1 MNRTTGT
8 DLAQQGQSLH
18 NGDSPHCA
26 NGKKALSSQHMSK
39 GRTSWA
45 WVPTLYFA
53 EGLPYVLIVTVSA
66 IMFKQL
72 GTSNADVALYTS
84 WLYLPWVIKPIWSPF
99 VDLAKTKR
107 WWLLLTQL
115 ILGAGLAGI
124 ALTLHAGNFFKWSLA
139 IMWLLAFSSATH
151 DISIDGFYLLGLDE
165 GEQSLFVGIR
175 NTAYRIAMIAGQGG
189 LLILVGY
196 FQNRFG
202 DVTNAW
208 SLGFLIAG
216 GLMILLF
223 LYHSS
228 ILPHPVADCT
238 IAVSGKNI
246 LKEFGR
252 TFVSYFSKPDILTA
266 VLFILLFRFPEA
278 QIGKIAP
285 LFLVDSIENGGLG
298 LTTAQIGFAQ
308 GTLGVI
314 GLLLGGILG
323 GITLSR
329 HGLKKCIWWM
339 VGAISLPD
347 LVYVYLSWMP
357 TQNIAVVSSCIFIEQ
372 LGYGFGFT
380 AFTLFLMYVA
390 RGEHQTSHY
399 AISTGIMAL
408 GMMLPGM
415 ISGRLQEMMGYRWFF
430 VWIIACCAITCL
442 VSALIKYEPEF
453 GKKQ

>member
-1 MNRTTGT
+1 
-8 DLAQQGQSLH
+8 
-18 NGDSPHCA
+18 
-26 NGKKALSSQHMSK
+26 
-39 GRTSWA
+39 
-45 WVPTLYFA
+45 
-53 EGLPYVLIVTVSA
+53 
-66 IMFKQL
+66 MFKQL
-72 GTSNADVALYTS
+72 GISNAQVALYTS
-84 WLYLPWVIKPIWSPF
+84 WLYLPWVIKPLWSPF

-107 WWLLLTQL
+107 WWLLLTQF
-115 ILGAGLAGI
+115 ILGVGLAGI
-124 ALTLHAGNFFKWSLA
+124 GLTLHTTNFFKWSLI

-189 LLILVGY
+189 LLILVGAIEKHSGSTV
-196 FQNRFG
+196 Q
-202 DVTNAW
+202 AW
-208 SLGFLIAG
+208 SIGFIIAG
-216 GLMILLF
+216 ALMILLYMF
-223 LYHSS
+223 HSW

-238 IAVSGKNI
+238 IAVSGKN
-246 LKEFGR
+246 LFKEFGR
-252 TFVSYFSKPDILTA
+252 TFISYFRKPNILTA

-278 QIGKIAP
+278 QLGKIAP

-314 GLLLGGILG
+314 GLLAGGILG

-329 HGLKKCIWWM
+329 YGLKKCIWWM

-347 LVYVYLSWMP
+347 LVYVYLSWLP
-357 TQNIAVVSSCIFIEQ
+357 TQNIAVVSSCIFLEQ
-372 LGYGFGFT
+372 IGYGFGFT

-390 RGEHQTSHY
+390 RGEQQTSHY

-415 ISGRLQEMMGYRWFF
+415 ISGKLQEFMGYRMFF
-430 VWIIACCAITCL
+430 IWIIACCLVTCL
-442 VSALIKYEPEF
+442 VSALIKYEPNF